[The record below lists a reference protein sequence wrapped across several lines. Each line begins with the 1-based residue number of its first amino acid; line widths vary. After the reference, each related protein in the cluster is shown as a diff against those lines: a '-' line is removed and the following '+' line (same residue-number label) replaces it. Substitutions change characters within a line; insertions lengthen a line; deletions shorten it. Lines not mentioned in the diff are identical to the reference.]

1 MRRSLLAVL
10 LATAVVVIAVLS
22 WIIYVNTTPANTTV
36 SNVELLVYTPPI
48 IQPILSTAADTYMSM
63 HPNVKLNI
71 IAGATGTLINKIK
84 LTGEGDILITADH
97 EYMLNASRSGLVYNQ
112 TVRVLSYAIIALIVP
127 RGNPANI
134 TGLKD
139 LAEKNVKIGIADP
152 AVAPFGRKAVELF
165 VKNNI
170 YDKVKDK
177 LVVYSD
183 VGQAAKQVALGLV
196 DVAILPHIM
205 HYVYRNETEIIWL
218 EPTQLPRIS
227 CQMIAVLNTTRN
239 YGEAV
244 KFEDFLVEYIKSS
257 KYAQDMGYIADLSSI
272 SNITPYRQAELE
284 LEDICMPRG

>member
-1 MRRSLLAVL
+1 MKHSPLAGL
-10 LATAVVVIAVLS
+10 LATVIVVIVVLS
-22 WIIYVNTTPANTTV
+22 WIIYVNTAPANTV
-36 SNVELLVYTPPI
+36 SNVELLVYTPPT
-48 IQPILSTAADTYMSM
+48 IQPILSMAADTYTSM
-63 HPNVKLNI
+63 YPNVKLNI
-71 IAGATGTLINKIK
+71 ITGATGTILSKIK

-97 EYMLNASRSGLVYNQ
+97 EYMLNASKSGLVYNQ
-112 TVRVLSYAIIALIVP
+112 TIRVLSYAIIALIVP

-152 AVAPFGRKAVELF
+152 AVAPFGRKAVELL
-165 VKNNI
+165 VKNSI

-177 LVVYSD
+177 LVIYGD
-183 VGQAAKQVALGLV
+183 VGQVARQVALGLV

-218 EPTQLPRIS
+218 EPAQLPRIS

-244 KFEDFLVEYIKSS
+244 KFEDFLVEYVKSS
-257 KYAQDMGYIADLSSI
+257 KDAQDMGYIADLSII
-272 SNITPYRQAELE
+272 SNITPYRQTELE

>member
-1 MRRSLLAVL
+1 MKHGLLAGL
-10 LATAVVVIAVLS
+10 LATIIVVIAVLS
-22 WIIYVNTTPANTTV
+22 WIIYVKMAPANTV

-48 IQPILSTAADTYMSM
+48 IQPVLSAAADTYTSM
-63 HPNVKLNI
+63 HPNVKLDI
-71 IAGATGTLINKIK
+71 ITGATGTILSKIK

-97 EYMLNASRSGLVYNQ
+97 EYMLNASKSGLVYNQ
-112 TVRVLSYAIIALIVP
+112 TIRVLSYAIIALIVP

-152 AVAPFGRKAVELF
+152 AVAPFGRKAVELL
-165 VKNNI
+165 VKNSI

-177 LVVYSD
+177 LVIYGD
-183 VGQAAKQVALGLV
+183 VGQVARQVALGLV
-196 DVAILPHIM
+196 DAAILPHIM

-218 EPTQLPRIS
+218 EPAQLPRIS

-239 YGEAV
+239 YWEAV

-257 KYAQDMGYIADLSSI
+257 RDAQGTGYITDLSNI

>member
-1 MRRSLLAVL
+1 MKHSPLAGL
-10 LATAVVVIAVLS
+10 LATAIVVITVLS
-22 WIIYVNTTPANTTV
+22 WIIYVNTAPANTV
-36 SNVELLVYTPPI
+36 SNVELLVYTPPV
-48 IQPILSTAADTYMSM
+48 IQPILSMAADTYMSM

-71 IAGATGTLINKIK
+71 IAGATGTLVNKIK

-139 LAEKNVKIGIADP
+139 LVEKNVKIGIADP
-152 AVAPFGRKAVELF
+152 AVAPFGRKAVELLA
-165 VKNNI
+165 KNNI
-170 YDKVKDK
+170 YGKVKDK
-177 LVVYSD
+177 LVIYSD
-183 VGQAAKQVALGLV
+183 VGQVARQVALGLV

-205 HYVYRNETEIIWL
+205 HYVYRDETEIIWL
-218 EPTQLPRIS
+218 EPAQLPRIS

-239 YGEAV
+239 YGEAL
-244 KFEDFLVEYIKSS
+244 KFEDFLVEYVKSS
-257 KYAQDMGYIADLSSI
+257 RDAQDMGYIADLSGI

-284 LEDICMPRG
+284 LEDICVPRG

>member
-1 MRRSLLAVL
+1 MKHSPLAGL
-10 LATAVVVIAVLS
+10 LATIIAVIAVLS
-22 WIIYVNTTPANTTV
+22 WIIYVNTAPANTV
-36 SNVELLVYTPPI
+36 SNVELIVYTPPI
-48 IQPILSTAADTYMSM
+48 IQSVLSAATDTYTGM
-63 HPNVKLNI
+63 HPNVKLEI
-71 IAGATGTLINKIK
+71 IAGATGTLVNRIK

-112 TVRVLSYAIIALIVP
+112 TIRVLSYAIIALIVP

-152 AVAPFGRKAVELF
+152 AVAPFGRKAVELLA
-165 VKNNI
+165 KNSI
-170 YDKVKDK
+170 YDKVEDK
-177 LVVYSD
+177 LVIYSD
-183 VGQAAKQVALGLV
+183 IGQVARQVALGLI

-218 EPTQLPRIS
+218 EPAQLPRVS

-239 YGEAV
+239 YWEAV
-244 KFEDFLVEYIKSS
+244 KFEDFLVEYVKSS
-257 KYAQDMGYIADLSSI
+257 RDAQGMGYITDLSKI